1 MILFTRLSVREL
13 GRQLGV
19 CTHPHSQCHTL
30 PHVHPHTHVHTPT
43 QARAYGPSGTSLSVS
58 VSTQPPVCAHLTPA
72 PAGTHLGGPEL
83 QHQSPRLHLL
93 RHAHLL
99 QVLQVTLQPLAPVG
113 PGGQPG
119 WGQQLPQATFDP
131 AHPVLIPCRNGAQR
145 M

>member
-13 GRQLGV
+13 GRQPGV